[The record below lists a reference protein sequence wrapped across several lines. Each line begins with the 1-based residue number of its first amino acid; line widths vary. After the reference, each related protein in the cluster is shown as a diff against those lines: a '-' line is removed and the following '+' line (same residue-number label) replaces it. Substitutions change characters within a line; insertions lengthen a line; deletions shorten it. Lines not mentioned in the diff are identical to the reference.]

1 MNGRNVRTKANEG
14 SDMLRTEN
22 NSYRHAFWIALT
34 TTVVLAIVASV
45 LWWRLSHTGPSSQ
58 PGNSSVRESMDSM
71 TQTSS
76 ANASPSETGS
86 TGDPQ
91 AGNMQETP
99 LVPFQ
104 LTPRR
109 MQSIGVVLGKVE
121 SKPVNTEL
129 RFYGNVQ
136 VDERREVYVQTR
148 FAGWIRKV
156 YADATGNFIGKGQ
169 PLFTIYS
176 PDLVSTEL
184 EYLLA
189 KKNAEALQQSK
200 VSGVAAGAFSLF
212 CAAKERLL
220 QWEVSPAEIEKLDQG
235 EKAIS
240 DLTIFSPFSG
250 YITQKNALPNMYVQP
265 ETMLYTVADLSDVW
279 VLAQVFQSDA
289 GKIKPG
295 DPAEVTV
302 DAYPGRVFNG
312 RVDYILPQLDMNTR
326 TLPVRLVFAN
336 PGLKLRPGMYV
347 NVRAKLPMGRQLVVP
362 ASAAFHSGTKNL
374 LFVYK
379 GEGSIEPREVELGP
393 QVGDELVVTKGIK
406 AQEQIITSANFLID
420 SEAQLQ
426 AAAGVFIP
434 APPGAGQ
441 AAAMNAPA
449 QQQASVELTTD
460 PTPPHKGSNI
470 VRVKL
475 TGQDGKPITR
485 ANIAVTFF
493 MAAMPAMGMASMK
506 TVVDASDQ
514 GGGIYEGKG
523 DLGSGGTWQVT
534 VRAQQ
539 NGQTIANKQLT
550 LNATGGR

>member
-1 MNGRNVRTKANEG
+1 MNERNVRTNANEG
-14 SDMLRTEN
+14 SDMLRTESN
-22 NSYRHAFWIALT
+22 NYRRWFWIALT
-34 TTVVLAIVASV
+34 TTVGFTIVASV
-45 LWWRLSHTGPSSQ
+45 LWWRLSHTGIASR
-58 PGNSSVRESMDSM
+58 PGNSSASESMEAM
-71 TQTSS
+71 AQTSS
-76 ANASPSETGS
+76 ANAPGSEPGTV
-86 TGDPQ
+86 GDSQ
-91 AGNMQETP
+91 ADNMQETP
-99 LVPFQ
+99 LAPIQ
-104 LTPRR
+104 LTPQRI
-109 MQSIGVVLGKVE
+109 QSIGVVLGKVE

-136 VDERREVYVQTR
+136 VDERRQAYVQTR

-176 PDLVSTEL
+176 PDLVSTEH

-189 KKNAEALQQSK
+189 KKNSESLQQSN
-200 VSGVAAGAFSLF
+200 VSGVASGASSLF
-212 CAAKERLL
+212 SAAKERLL

-235 EKAIS
+235 GKVIT
-240 DLTIFSPFSG
+240 DLTVNSTVSG

-279 VLAQVFQSDA
+279 VLAQAFQSDA

-295 DPAEVTV
+295 DTAEVTV

-312 RVDYILPQLDMNTR
+312 RVDYILPQLDVNTR
-326 TLPVRLVFAN
+326 TLPVRLVFSN

-406 AQEQIITSANFLID
+406 AQEQIVTSANFLID

-426 AAAGVFIP
+426 AAAGAFVP
-434 APPGAGQ
+434 PPPGAGQ
-441 AAAMNAPA
+441 AASMNAPA
-449 QQQASVELTTD
+449 QPQANAELTTE
-460 PTPPHKGSNI
+460 PHPPHKGTNI
-470 VRVKL
+470 VHVKL
-475 TGQDGKPITR
+475 PGQHGNPIAG
-485 ANIAVTFF
+485 ANLTVTFHI
-493 MAAMPAMGMASMK
+493 AAFPAMQIPLLK
-506 TVVDASDQ
+506 TVITATDKGD
-514 GGGIYEGKG
+514 GMYEGKG

-534 VRAQQ
+534 IRAQQ
-539 NGQTIANKQLT
+539 NGQTISNKQLN
-550 LNATGGR
+550 LKATGGM